1 MSPDD
6 RRRLF
11 TVRRFA
17 LLLLAAGAAFAP
29 APRWLFER
37 WYSNG
42 FYAIVQ
48 PAITFTSNVARFA
61 LFDVLCVV
69 VAAAFLLLAAS
80 DLFARS
86 LLHAIA
92 RIVVRAVIWIAAL
105 YVLFALAW
113 GFNYRRERLTERL
126 AFDASAVTPAAA
138 VRLASVAVDRL
149 NALHASAHS
158 DGWPPAIAIDPSLA
172 GAFDRVTT
180 QLGAAVRVVVGR
192 PKRSLLDWYFRRA
205 GVSGMTDPY
214 FLETLVASD
223 LLPFEQPFV
232 IAHEWSH
239 LAGIADEG
247 EANAVGWFVC
257 LQSSS
262 ANQYSGW
269 LFMFDEVARALPATD
284 RAAVVSRL
292 TPGPRADL
300 RAIRDRISASVN
312 PGIAAAGWRVY
323 DSYLKANRVE
333 AGTRSYDE
341 VLRLALG
348 LKAFQTY

>member
-1 MSPDD
+1 MAAE
-6 RRRLF
+6 RRPFL
-11 TVRRFA
+11 TTRRFA
-17 LLLLAAGAAFAP
+17 LLLAAAAAAFVP

-42 FYAIVQ
+42 LYAVVQ
-48 PAITFTSNVARFA
+48 PVLTFTSNLVRFA

-69 VAAAFLLLAAS
+69 VAAAFVVLAAR
-80 DLFARS
+80 DLVVRS
-86 LLHAIA
+86 PLHGIA
-92 RIVVRAVIWIAAL
+92 RIVARATLWTAAL
-105 YVLFALAW
+105 YFLFALAW
-113 GFNYRRERLTERL
+113 GFNYRRERLAERL
-126 AFDASAVTPAAA
+126 AFDASAVTTAAA
-138 VRLASVAVDRL
+138 VRLASVAADRL
-149 NALHASAHS
+149 NALHTNAHA
-158 DGWPPAIAIDPSLA
+158 DGWPPPVAIDPSLA
-172 GAFDRVTT
+172 GAFDRVTA
-180 QLGAAVRVVVGR
+180 QLGAQLRVVVGR

-223 LLPFEQPFV
+223 LLPFERPFV

-269 LFMFDEVARALPATD
+269 LFMFDEVARAIPASD
-284 RAAVVSRL
+284 RTAVLSRL
-292 TPGPRADL
+292 GAGPRADL
-300 RAIRDRISASVN
+300 RAIRDRISASVS

>member
-1 MSPDD
+1 MSADD
-6 RRRLF
+6 RRPLF
-11 TVRRFA
+11 TVRRVA
-17 LLLLAAGAAFAP
+17 LLLAAAGTAFIP

-48 PAITFTSNVARFA
+48 PAITFTSNLARFA
-61 LFDVLCVV
+61 MFDVLCVL
-69 VAAAFLLLAAS
+69 VAAGFVVLAAR
-80 DLFARS
+80 DLFGRS
-86 LLHAIA
+86 ILRAIA
-92 RIVVRAVIWIAAL
+92 RIAVRTAVWGAAL
-105 YVLFALAW
+105 YVFFALAW

-138 VRLASVAVDRL
+138 VRLASVAADRL
-149 NALHASAHS
+149 NALHTSAHS
-158 DGWPPAIAIDPSLA
+158 DGWPPIIAIDPSLA

-180 QLGAAVRVVVGR
+180 ELGATVRVVVGR
-192 PKRSLLDWYFRRA
+192 PKPSLLDWYFRRA

-223 LLPFEQPFV
+223 LLAFERPFV
-232 IAHEWSH
+232 VAHEWSH

-269 LFMFDEVARALPATD
+269 LFMFDEAARAIPAAD
-284 RAAVVSRL
+284 RAAIVSRL
-292 TPGPRADL
+292 GPGPRADL
-300 RAIRDRISASVN
+300 RAIRERIAASVS

-348 LKAFQTY
+348 LKAFQAY